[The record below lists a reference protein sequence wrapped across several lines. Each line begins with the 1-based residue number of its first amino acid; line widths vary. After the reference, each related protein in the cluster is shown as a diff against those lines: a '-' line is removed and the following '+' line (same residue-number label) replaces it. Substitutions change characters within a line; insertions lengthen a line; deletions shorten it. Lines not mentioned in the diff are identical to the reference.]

1 MLKKTMRC
9 PWKSCNGMYFL
20 FSLFPALPLSGL
32 TDVSDLELQICLKEG
47 KEVSVGKRTAE

>member
-32 TDVSDLELQICLKEG
+32 TDISDLELQICLKEG